1 MSSFFPSL
9 PKPRFGLQLHPKID
23 SLAVFDRFRCCASFA
38 PVAEIASDR
47 IKSFALFDTSTTRF
61 CSRSKRRKKIFHK
74 AFAEQEVDEFEIRKR
89 SMDVEAEIYEFM
101 QNSTKPRVF
110 PTKQELIAAGRA
122 DLVDYMMA
130 LGGWLT
136 FGWDINDNEVDDR
149 LQSAGRVELE
159 DGKVRPER
167 ATVTVLPAK
176 DEAAEDGRVYQERAS
191 NDSLMIAH
199 IGSDGSEY
207 CSSTPSS
214 SGRSLDTED
223 WEASGV
229 EGILHR
235 LEKERNLSFVTSR
248 KVVNGQ
254 DSCRKSMVDRDE
266 KRISATLRVFEMM
279 WGYTSHV
286 DYQMLNCNSNQ
297 YKTEEPRAVQI
308 EATSNKLVAHKLNIQ
323 SNGGN
328 TISESSECETC
339 ISQNDHINE
348 VETKF
353 KDVNGTKG
361 AFPDTWR
368 SWSLQRAHFS
378 LTDFEAGEI
387 VPNDDGRL
395 SEDHPLDV
403 EFSNKKFLLQEQNST
418 SYNQTDEKAVDESKI
433 HSPLHLEVD
442 LYSAAHILQARV
454 DDATSQKQNSLYEQ
468 HILSDAL
475 EFQETEIIKARNMLK
490 SIQAKSK
497 VLHGKLSLEIRE
509 AQKILEMKQ
518 SKITVVKQPLSLLR
532 ATYIIWPNS
541 ASEVLLAGS
550 FDGWT
555 SQIKFIVDGVWRVDP
570 LRPTVNN
577 NGHTNN
583 LLVIE

>member
-248 KVVNGQ
+248 KVVN
-254 DSCRKSMVDRDE
+254 E
-266 KRISATLRVFEMM
+266 
-279 WGYTSHV
+279 
-286 DYQMLNCNSNQ
+286 
-297 YKTEEPRAVQI
+297 
-308 EATSNKLVAHKLNIQ
+308 LVAHKLNIQ

-555 SQIKFIVDGVWRVDP
+555 SQRKMERSNSDTFSLQLKLYPGRFEIKFIVDGVWRVDP

>member
-1 MSSFFPSL
+1 MSSFFRSL

-23 SLAVFDRFRCCASFA
+23 SLAGFDRFRRCASFA

-61 CSRSKRRKKIFHK
+61 CSRSKRRKNIFHK

-101 QNSTKPRVF
+101 QNSAKPRVF

-122 DLVDYMMA
+122 DLVDYVMA

-167 ATVTVLPAK
+167 ATVTVLPAN

-207 CSSTPSS
+207 CSSAPSS
-214 SGRSLDTED
+214 SGRSLETED

-266 KRISATLRVFEMM
+266 K
-279 WGYTSHV
+279 
-286 DYQMLNCNSNQ
+286 
-297 YKTEEPRAVQI
+297 
-308 EATSNKLVAHKLNIQ
+308 KLVADKLNIQ

-418 SYNQTDEKAVDESKI
+418 SYNQTDEKVVNESKI

-555 SQIKFIVDGVWRVDP
+555 SQIIFLVTVNLTIWTGYTQRKMERSNSDTFSLQLKLYPGRFEIKFIVDGVWRVDP